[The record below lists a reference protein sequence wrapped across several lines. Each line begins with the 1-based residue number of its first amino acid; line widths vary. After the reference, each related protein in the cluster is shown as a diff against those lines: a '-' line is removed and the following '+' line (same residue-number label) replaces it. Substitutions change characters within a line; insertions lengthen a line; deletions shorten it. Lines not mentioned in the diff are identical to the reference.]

1 MMLIAMRAT
10 ANWSALLFCMLLC
23 LGCTSSPEP
32 REWRGEASAQLQG
45 VAVDGTLGAGTRT
58 RTIDADLGDVI
69 EGDGDPFGY
78 AGALEVGHG
87 PWALRLV
94 AARQDLGADTLDS
107 PSGRESFAADQTFVT
122 ATAWLEVARFDRR
135 GSAREADRAPT
146 IEVGAGARS
155 CDVDL
160 RLDSTIVPVATG
172 TRDWI
177 DPLIGARATLPL
189 SNNSYVITS
198 GDVGGFSLGSD
209 FCWSLEA
216 LVGIDLFVARQRTAL
231 QFGYR
236 ALGIDYDAGAVGDEF
251 VLDAVQHGPVL
262 VFAIAF

>member
-1 MMLIAMRAT
+1 MAHLTVRDIAIARSGDKGNRAT
-10 ANWSALLFCMLLC
+10 LSVIARDAAHYALL
-23 LGCTSSPEP
+23 E
-32 REWRGEASAQLQG
+32 
-45 VAVDGTLGAGTRT
+45 
-58 RTIDADLGDVI
+58 
-69 EGDGDPFGY
+69 
-78 AGALEVGHG
+78 
-87 PWALRLV
+87 
-94 AARQDLGADTLDS
+94 
-107 PSGRESFAADQTFVT
+107 
-122 ATAWLEVARFDRR
+122 
-135 GSAREADRAPT
+135 RAPT
-146 IEVGAGARS
+146 IEVCAGARS

-216 LVGIDLFVARQRTAL
+216 LVGIDLFVPRQRTAL